1 MTRGDG
7 DGLVFDAEVRR
18 GGFTLAVSL
27 TAACGEVLG
36 LLGPNGAGKSTLL
49 GAVAGLTPVSAG
61 RITLAGQVL
70 DDADAGAF
78 VEASGRP
85 VGFVFQNY
93 RLFPYLTVAENV
105 AFSPRARGQGRRA
118 ARSAASHWL
127 DRLGRHLAGRKP
139 GQLSGGQAQRVA
151 LARAL
156 AGQPELLL
164 LDEPLSALDAGTRL
178 DVQAEL
184 KRHLADFTGPCL
196 LVTHDALEALV
207 LADRLLVL
215 EGGRI
220 AQDGTPA
227 QIARQPA
234 TDYVAKLVGLNLYA
248 GQADGSQ
255 VKLTGGGAFVVADT
269 GQHRDVLVAVRPSAV
284 VVSTERP
291 QHGSARNTWPAKITG
306 LTLLADRVRLD
317 LEGQPSAL
325 VDVTPAAVAEL
336 SLRPGS
342 EVWLTAKATDLEV
355 YPRAD
360 RRAGWAYRPARQ
372 ETGNLRAARCRWGW
386 RRATGPLTPPARAPR
401 HATATPAVTGGAM
414 SRGGRHDQCAGPDPH
429 ATGVRRGGVLQQP
442 GDLGDA
448 LRRRA
453 GWRPGDARGAVPVRG
468 DGDGGRGRLRP
479 DDGPAGGGAA
489 ASGAGP
495 GQRPGQPAQRPAGP
509 HAAAG
514 SGRRSRHLAQAT
526 RLAAGIGHRRPG
538 PGGVGCGRAQ

>member
-1 MTRGDG
+1 MTHRGG

-49 GAVAGLTPVSAG
+49 SAVAGLTPVSAG
-61 RITLAGQVL
+61 RITLADQVL

-93 RLFPYLTVAENV
+93 RLFPHLTVAENV

-118 ARSAASHWL
+118 ARTAADHWL
-127 DRLGRHLAGRKP
+127 DRLGLADLADRKP

-196 LVTHDALEALV
+196 LVTHDPLEALV

-215 EGGRI
+215 EGGRVV
-220 AQDGTPA
+220 QEGTPA

-255 VKLTGGGAFVVADT
+255 VKLTGGGGFVVADT
-269 GQHRDVLVAVRPSAV
+269 GQHGDVLVAVRPSAV
-284 VVSTERP
+284 VVSSQRP
-291 QHGSARNTWPAKITG
+291 QPSSARNTWPAKVTG

-317 LEGQPSAL
+317 LDGEPPAL
-325 VDVTPAAVAEL
+325 VDVTPTAVAEL
-336 SLRPGS
+336 SLRSGS
-342 EVWLTAKATDLEV
+342 EVWLTTKATDLEV
-355 YPRAD
+355 YPRANSQ
-360 RRAGWAYRPARQ
+360 AG
-372 ETGNLRAARCRWGW
+372 
-386 RRATGPLTPPARAPR
+386 
-401 HATATPAVTGGAM
+401 
-414 SRGGRHDQCAGPDPH
+414 
-429 ATGVRRGGVLQQP
+429 
-442 GDLGDA
+442 
-448 LRRRA
+448 
-453 GWRPGDARGAVPVRG
+453 
-468 DGDGGRGRLRP
+468 
-479 DDGPAGGGAA
+479 
-489 ASGAGP
+489 
-495 GQRPGQPAQRPAGP
+495 
-509 HAAAG
+509 
-514 SGRRSRHLAQAT
+514 
-526 RLAAGIGHRRPG
+526 
-538 PGGVGCGRAQ
+538 